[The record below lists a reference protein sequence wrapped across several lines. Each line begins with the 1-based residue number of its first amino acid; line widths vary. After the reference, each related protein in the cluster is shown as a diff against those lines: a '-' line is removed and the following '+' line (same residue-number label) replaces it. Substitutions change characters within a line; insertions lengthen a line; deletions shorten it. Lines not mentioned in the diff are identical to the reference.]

1 MVSIRR
7 ATVDDLLKMQQ
18 TNLLC
23 LPENYQFKYYIYHYL
38 SWPSL
43 LHVAEDHNG
52 KIVGYVLAK
61 LEDEDVKPGE
71 VQGHITSISVL
82 RTYRRL
88 GVASKLMSHAINMM
102 QEYFEADFVSLHVRV
117 SNRPALHLYHKNL
130 GFDVR
135 GIEKEYY
142 ADKED
147 AYKMRKYFKKDK
159 KPKDEVAIEI
169 KDEIKFED
177 IKDVFEEID
186 INGEEI
192 GNKKKET
199 LLPSKNTILGALVY
213 YITHCADT
221 HFAPMNANWAL
232 IPTSAKKNRQPS
244 IDQSLADTREFWAKV
259 NG

>member
-61 LEDEDVKPGE
+61 LEDEDVKQGE
-71 VQGHITSISVL
+71 IQGNITSISVL

-88 GVASKLMSHAINMM
+88 GVASKLMTHAINMM
-102 QEYFEADFVSLHVRV
+102 QEYFDADFVSLHVRV
-117 SNRPALHLYHKNL
+117 SNRPALHLYHNNL

-142 ADKED
+142 ADRED

-159 KPKDEVAIEI
+159 KPKDEVTIEI
-169 KDEIKFED
+169 KDEIKYDD
-177 IKDVFEEID
+177 IKDVFEEVD
-186 INGEEI
+186 INGEELPI
-192 GNKKKET
+192 EKKEKEDEKNKNKEKTENENNDKEQDKNENKENEKKK
-199 LLPSKNTILGALVY
+199 
-213 YITHCADT
+213 
-221 HFAPMNANWAL
+221 
-232 IPTSAKKNRQPS
+232 KKH
-244 IDQSLADTREFWAKV
+244 KKKKK
-259 NG
+259 

>member
-177 IKDVFEEID
+177 IKDVFEEVD
-186 INGEEI
+186 ANGEEKPREKKDEKDKEEI
-192 GNKKKET
+192 KDDKKDEKKK
-199 LLPSKNTILGALVY
+199 KRR
-213 YITHCADT
+213 
-221 HFAPMNANWAL
+221 
-232 IPTSAKKNRQPS
+232 KKH
-244 IDQSLADTREFWAKV
+244 K
-259 NG
+259 

>member
-7 ATVDDLLKMQQ
+7 ATVEDLLKMQQ

-61 LEDEDVKPGE
+61 LEDEDIKQGE
-71 VQGHITSISVL
+71 IQGHITSISVL

-88 GVASKLMSHAINMM
+88 GVANKLMIHAINMM
-102 QEYFEADFVSLHVRV
+102 QEYFDADYVSLHVRV

-159 KPKDEVAIEI
+159 KPKDEVTIEI
-169 KDEIKFED
+169 KDD
-177 IKDVFEEID
+177 IKYDDIKNVFEEVD

-192 GNKKKET
+192 PMEKKEKEEEKNNENGEKGEQKEEPKEENKENEKKK
-199 LLPSKNTILGALVY
+199 
-213 YITHCADT
+213 
-221 HFAPMNANWAL
+221 
-232 IPTSAKKNRQPS
+232 KKHKR
-244 IDQSLADTREFWAKV
+244 KKK
-259 NG
+259 

>member
-7 ATVDDLLKMQQ
+7 ATVEDLLKMQQ

-61 LEDEDVKPGE
+61 LEDEDIKQGE
-71 VQGHITSISVL
+71 IQGHITSISVL

-88 GVASKLMSHAINMM
+88 GVASKLMNHALNMM
-102 QEYFEADFVSLHVRV
+102 QEYFDADYVSLHVRV
-117 SNRPALHLYHKNL
+117 SNRPALHLYHNNL

-135 GIEKEYY
+135 GIEKGYY
-142 ADKED
+142 ADTED

-159 KPKDEVAIEI
+159 KDKNEVSIEI
-169 KDEIKFED
+169 KDEIKYDD
-177 IKDVFEEID
+177 IKDVFEEVD
-186 INGEEI
+186 ENGKELPEKEKEEEKKEEKEEKEKEKEESKEEHKE
-192 GNKKKET
+192 KKK
-199 LLPSKNTILGALVY
+199 
-213 YITHCADT
+213 
-221 HFAPMNANWAL
+221 
-232 IPTSAKKNRQPS
+232 KKH
-244 IDQSLADTREFWAKV
+244 KKKH
-259 NG
+259 

>member
-7 ATVDDLLKMQQ
+7 ATVEDLLKMQQ

-61 LEDEDVKPGE
+61 LEDEDVKQGE
-71 VQGHITSISVL
+71 IQGHITSISVL

-88 GVASKLMSHAINMM
+88 GVANKLMIHAINMM
-102 QEYFEADFVSLHVRV
+102 QEYYDADYVSLHVRV
-117 SNRPALHLYHKNL
+117 SNRPALHLYHNNL

-135 GIEKEYY
+135 GVEKEYY

-159 KPKDEVAIEI
+159 KPKDEVTIEI
-169 KDEIKFED
+169 KDEIKYED
-177 IKDVFEEID
+177 IKDVFEEVD

-192 GNKKKET
+192 PMENKEKETKEKANEENKEDKKGDTKKK
-199 LLPSKNTILGALVY
+199 K
-213 YITHCADT
+213 H
-221 HFAPMNANWAL
+221 
-232 IPTSAKKNRQPS
+232 KK
-244 IDQSLADTREFWAKV
+244 KHK
-259 NG
+259 

>member
-88 GVASKLMSHAINMM
+88 GVASKLMNHAINMM
-102 QEYFEADFVSLHVRV
+102 QEYFDADFVSLHVRV

-130 GFDVR
+130 GFDVK

-159 KPKDEVAIEI
+159 KQKDEVAIEI
-169 KDEIKFED
+169 KDEIKFEE

-192 GNKKKET
+192 GSKKKE
-199 LLPSKNTILGALVY
+199 KEKENEENKDDKKKKRHKKKMNIIILN
-213 YITHCADT
+213 
-221 HFAPMNANWAL
+221 F
-232 IPTSAKKNRQPS
+232 S
-244 IDQSLADTREFWAKV
+244 I
-259 NG
+259 

>member
-7 ATVDDLLKMQQ
+7 ATVEDLLKMQQ

-38 SWPSL
+38 SWPAL

-61 LEDEDVKPGE
+61 LEDEDIKPGE
-71 VQGHITSISVL
+71 TQGHITSISVL

-88 GVASKLMSHAINMM
+88 GVASKLMTHAINMM
-102 QEYFEADFVSLHVRV
+102 QEYFDADFVSLHVRV

-192 GNKKKET
+192 GNKKKE
-199 LLPSKNTILGALVY
+199 KGKENEENK
-213 YITHCADT
+213 DD
-221 HFAPMNANWAL
+221 
-232 IPTSAKKNRQPS
+232 KK
-244 IDQSLADTREFWAKV
+244 KKKHKKKHK
-259 NG
+259 

>member
-38 SWPSL
+38 SWPAL

-61 LEDEDVKPGE
+61 LEDEEVKQGE

-88 GVASKLMSHAINMM
+88 GVASKLMTHAINMM
-102 QEYFEADFVSLHVRV
+102 QEYFDADFVSLHVRV

-135 GIEKEYY
+135 GVEKEYY

-159 KPKDEVAIEI
+159 KPKDEVTIEI
-169 KDEIKFED
+169 KDEIKYED
-177 IKDVFEEID
+177 IKDVFEEVD

-192 GNKKKET
+192 PQKKEKKENEKGEDEKDDKKDEKKK
-199 LLPSKNTILGALVY
+199 
-213 YITHCADT
+213 
-221 HFAPMNANWAL
+221 
-232 IPTSAKKNRQPS
+232 KKH
-244 IDQSLADTREFWAKV
+244 KKKHK
-259 NG
+259 

>member
-192 GNKKKET
+192 GNKKKE
-199 LLPSKNTILGALVY
+199 KGKENEENK
-213 YITHCADT
+213 DD
-221 HFAPMNANWAL
+221 
-232 IPTSAKKNRQPS
+232 KKKKRH
-244 IDQSLADTREFWAKV
+244 KKKHK
-259 NG
+259 

>member
-88 GVASKLMSHAINMM
+88 GVASKLMTHAINMM
-102 QEYFEADFVSLHVRV
+102 QEYFDADFVSLHVRV
-117 SNRPALHLYHKNL
+117 SNRPALHLYHNNL

-135 GIEKEYY
+135 GVEKEYY

-159 KPKDEVAIEI
+159 KDKNEVSIEI
-169 KDEIKFED
+169 KDEIKYED
-177 IKDVFEEID
+177 IKNVFEEVD
-186 INGEEI
+186 INGEELPI
-192 GNKKKET
+192 EKKEKENEDDKDKNKEKNENDKEQNEKEKNEDKDKDNAKKK
-199 LLPSKNTILGALVY
+199 
-213 YITHCADT
+213 
-221 HFAPMNANWAL
+221 
-232 IPTSAKKNRQPS
+232 KKH
-244 IDQSLADTREFWAKV
+244 KKKHK
-259 NG
+259 

>member
-7 ATVDDLLKMQQ
+7 ATVEDLLKMQQ

-38 SWPSL
+38 SWPAL

-61 LEDEDVKPGE
+61 LEDEEVKPGE

-102 QEYFEADFVSLHVRV
+102 QEYFDADFVSLHVRV

-142 ADKED
+142 GDKED

-159 KPKDEVAIEI
+159 KSKDEVAIEI

-177 IKDVFEEID
+177 IKDVFEEVD

-192 GNKKKET
+192 SPKKKE
-199 LLPSKNTILGALVY
+199 KGKENE
-213 YITHCADT
+213 D
-221 HFAPMNANWAL
+221 NKDD
-232 IPTSAKKNRQPS
+232 KKKR
-244 IDQSLADTREFWAKV
+244 RHKKKHK
-259 NG
+259 

>member
-23 LPENYQFKYYIYHYL
+23 LPENYQYKYYIYHYL

-61 LEDEDVKPGE
+61 LEDEDIKQGE
-71 VQGHITSISVL
+71 IQGHITSISVL

-88 GVASKLMSHAINMM
+88 GVASKLMNHAINMM
-102 QEYFEADFVSLHVRV
+102 QEYFEADYVSLHVRV
-117 SNRPALHLYHKNL
+117 SNRPALHLYHNNL
-130 GFDVR
+130 GFEVR
-135 GIEKEYY
+135 GVEKEYY

-159 KPKDEVAIEI
+159 KPKDEVTIEI
-169 KDEIKFED
+169 KDEIKYED
-177 IKDVFEEID
+177 IKDVFEEVD

-192 GNKKKET
+192 QVEKKDKDEKENAKEENKEDKKEGGKKKR
-199 LLPSKNTILGALVY
+199 KRK
-213 YITHCADT
+213 H
-221 HFAPMNANWAL
+221 
-232 IPTSAKKNRQPS
+232 K
-244 IDQSLADTREFWAKV
+244 
-259 NG
+259 

>member
-7 ATVDDLLKMQQ
+7 ATVEDLLKMQQ

-61 LEDEDVKPGE
+61 LEDEDIKQGE
-71 VQGHITSISVL
+71 IQGHITSISVL

-88 GVASKLMSHAINMM
+88 GVASKLMNHALNMM
-102 QEYFEADFVSLHVRV
+102 QEYFDADYVSLHVRV
-117 SNRPALHLYHKNL
+117 SNRPALHLYHNNL

-135 GIEKEYY
+135 GIEKGYY
-142 ADKED
+142 ADTED

-159 KPKDEVAIEI
+159 KDKNEVSIEI
-169 KDEIKFED
+169 KDEIKYDD
-177 IKDVFEEID
+177 IKDVFEEVD
-186 INGEEI
+186 ENGKELPEKEKEEEKKEEKEKEKEESKEEHKE
-192 GNKKKET
+192 KKK
-199 LLPSKNTILGALVY
+199 
-213 YITHCADT
+213 
-221 HFAPMNANWAL
+221 
-232 IPTSAKKNRQPS
+232 KKH
-244 IDQSLADTREFWAKV
+244 KKKH
-259 NG
+259 

>member
-102 QEYFEADFVSLHVRV
+102 QEYFDADFVSLHVRV

-169 KDEIKFED
+169 KDEIKFEE
-177 IKDVFEEID
+177 IKDVFEEVD

-192 GNKKKET
+192 ARKSKEKGKENEEIKDDKKK
-199 LLPSKNTILGALVY
+199 
-213 YITHCADT
+213 
-221 HFAPMNANWAL
+221 
-232 IPTSAKKNRQPS
+232 KKH
-244 IDQSLADTREFWAKV
+244 KKKHK
-259 NG
+259 

>member
-61 LEDEDVKPGE
+61 LEDEDVKQGE
-71 VQGHITSISVL
+71 IQGHITSISVL

-88 GVASKLMSHAINMM
+88 GVASKLMTHAINMM
-102 QEYFEADFVSLHVRV
+102 QEYFDADFVSLHVRV
-117 SNRPALHLYHKNL
+117 SNRPALHLYHNNL

-135 GIEKEYY
+135 GVEKEYY

-159 KPKDEVAIEI
+159 KPKDEVTIEI
-169 KDEIKFED
+169 KDEIKYED
-177 IKDVFEEID
+177 IKNVFEEVD
-186 INGEEI
+186 INGEELPI
-192 GNKKKET
+192 EKKEKENEDDKDKNKEKNENDKEQNEKEKNEDKDKDNAKKK
-199 LLPSKNTILGALVY
+199 
-213 YITHCADT
+213 
-221 HFAPMNANWAL
+221 
-232 IPTSAKKNRQPS
+232 KKHKKRH
-244 IDQSLADTREFWAKV
+244 K
-259 NG
+259 

>member
-61 LEDEDVKPGE
+61 LEDEDVKQGE
-71 VQGHITSISVL
+71 IQGHITSISVL

-88 GVASKLMSHAINMM
+88 GVASKLMNHAINMM
-102 QEYFEADFVSLHVRV
+102 QEYFDADFVSLHVRV
-117 SNRPALHLYHKNL
+117 SNRPALHLYHNNL

-135 GIEKEYY
+135 GVEKEYY
-142 ADKED
+142 ADRED

-159 KPKDEVAIEI
+159 KPKDEVTIEI
-169 KDEIKFED
+169 KDEIKYDD
-177 IKDVFEEID
+177 IKDVFEEVD
-186 INGEEI
+186 VNGEELFI
-192 GNKKKET
+192 QNKEKEGEKNKNEEKTENENNNEQKEKEQDKNENKENEKKK
-199 LLPSKNTILGALVY
+199 KN
-213 YITHCADT
+213 H
-221 HFAPMNANWAL
+221 
-232 IPTSAKKNRQPS
+232 KK
-244 IDQSLADTREFWAKV
+244 KKK
-259 NG
+259 

>member
-23 LPENYQFKYYIYHYL
+23 LPENYQYKYYIYHYL

-61 LEDEDVKPGE
+61 LEDEDIKQGE
-71 VQGHITSISVL
+71 IQGHITSISVL

-88 GVASKLMSHAINMM
+88 GVASKLMNHAINMM
-102 QEYFEADFVSLHVRV
+102 QEYFEADYVSLHVRV
-117 SNRPALHLYHKNL
+117 SNRPALHLYHNNL
-130 GFDVR
+130 GFEVR
-135 GIEKEYY
+135 GVEKEYY

-159 KPKDEVAIEI
+159 KPKDEVNIEI
-169 KDEIKFED
+169 KDEIKYDE
-177 IKDVFEEID
+177 IKDYFEEVD
-186 INGEEI
+186 ANGEEI
-192 GNKKKET
+192 VKENNEKPEEKENEKTENEEHKEKEKKK
-199 LLPSKNTILGALVY
+199 
-213 YITHCADT
+213 
-221 HFAPMNANWAL
+221 
-232 IPTSAKKNRQPS
+232 KKH
-244 IDQSLADTREFWAKV
+244 KKKH
-259 NG
+259 

>member
-102 QEYFEADFVSLHVRV
+102 QEYFDADFVSLHVRV
-117 SNRPALHLYHKNL
+117 SNRPAIHLYHNNL
-130 GFDVR
+130 GFEVR

-142 ADKED
+142 LDKED

-159 KPKDEVAIEI
+159 KDKNEVSIEI
-169 KDEIKFED
+169 KDEIKYED
-177 IKDVFEEID
+177 IKDVFEKVDE
-186 INGEEI
+186 NGNAIRELKVEKTDGNE
-192 GNKKKET
+192 GNKDKK
-199 LLPSKNTILGALVY
+199 
-213 YITHCADT
+213 
-221 HFAPMNANWAL
+221 
-232 IPTSAKKNRQPS
+232 KK
-244 IDQSLADTREFWAKV
+244 KHKKKH
-259 NG
+259 

>member
-7 ATVDDLLKMQQ
+7 ATVEDLLKMQQ

-61 LEDEDVKPGE
+61 LEDEDIKQGE

-88 GVASKLMSHAINMM
+88 GVASKLMNHALNMM
-102 QEYFEADFVSLHVRV
+102 QEYFDADYVSLHVRV
-117 SNRPALHLYHKNL
+117 SNRPALHLYHNNL
-130 GFDVR
+130 GFDVK
-135 GIEKEYY
+135 GIEKGYY
-142 ADKED
+142 ADTED

-159 KPKDEVAIEI
+159 KDKNEVNIEI
-169 KDEIKFED
+169 KDEIKYDE
-177 IKDVFEEID
+177 IKDIFEEVD
-186 INGEEI
+186 ENGKELPEKEKEEEKKEEKEKEKED
-192 GNKKKET
+192 GKDEHKKK
-199 LLPSKNTILGALVY
+199 
-213 YITHCADT
+213 
-221 HFAPMNANWAL
+221 
-232 IPTSAKKNRQPS
+232 KKH
-244 IDQSLADTREFWAKV
+244 KKKH
-259 NG
+259 

>member
-7 ATVDDLLKMQQ
+7 ATVEDLLKMQQ

-38 SWPSL
+38 SWPAL

-61 LEDEDVKPGE
+61 LEDEEVKSGE

-102 QEYFEADFVSLHVRV
+102 QEYFDADFVSLHVRV

-142 ADKED
+142 GDKED

-169 KDEIKFED
+169 KDEIKFEE

-192 GNKKKET
+192 GSKKKE
-199 LLPSKNTILGALVY
+199 KEKENEENK
-213 YITHCADT
+213 DD
-221 HFAPMNANWAL
+221 
-232 IPTSAKKNRQPS
+232 KKKKRH
-244 IDQSLADTREFWAKV
+244 KKKHK
-259 NG
+259 

>member
-7 ATVDDLLKMQQ
+7 ATVDDMLKMQQ

-61 LEDEDVKPGE
+61 LEDEEAKQTE
-71 VQGHITSISVL
+71 IQGHITSISVL

-88 GVASKLMSHAINMM
+88 GVASKLMNHAINMM
-102 QEYFEADFVSLHVRV
+102 QEYFDADFVSLHVRV
-117 SNRPALHLYHKNL
+117 TNRPALHLYHKNL
-130 GFDVR
+130 GFDVK

-147 AYKMRKYFKKDK
+147 AYKMRKYFKKEKKDK
-159 KPKDEVAIEI
+159 NEVTIEI
-169 KDEIKFED
+169 KDEIKYDE
-177 IKDVFEEID
+177 IEDVFEQID
-186 INGEEI
+186 EEGKAVPNFKI
-192 GNKKKET
+192 EQTGRFEQNDDDKETKENKDKKK
-199 LLPSKNTILGALVY
+199 
-213 YITHCADT
+213 
-221 HFAPMNANWAL
+221 
-232 IPTSAKKNRQPS
+232 KKH
-244 IDQSLADTREFWAKV
+244 KKKH
-259 NG
+259 

>member
-23 LPENYQFKYYIYHYL
+23 LPENYQYKYYIYHYL

-61 LEDEDVKPGE
+61 LEDEDIKQGE
-71 VQGHITSISVL
+71 IQGHITSISVL

-88 GVASKLMSHAINMM
+88 GVASKLMNHAINMM
-102 QEYFEADFVSLHVRV
+102 QEYFEADYVSLHVRV
-117 SNRPALHLYHKNL
+117 SNRPALHLYHNNL
-130 GFDVR
+130 GFEVR
-135 GIEKEYY
+135 GVEKEYY

-159 KPKDEVAIEI
+159 KPKDEVNIEI
-169 KDEIKFED
+169 KDEIKYDE
-177 IKDVFEEID
+177 IKDYFEEVD
-186 INGEEI
+186 ANGEEI
-192 GNKKKET
+192 VKENNEKPEEKEGEKNENEEHKEKEKKK
-199 LLPSKNTILGALVY
+199 
-213 YITHCADT
+213 
-221 HFAPMNANWAL
+221 
-232 IPTSAKKNRQPS
+232 KKH
-244 IDQSLADTREFWAKV
+244 KKKH
-259 NG
+259 

>member
-38 SWPSL
+38 SLPAL

-61 LEDEDVKPGE
+61 LEDEDIKPGE

-88 GVASKLMSHAINMM
+88 GVASKLMTHAINMM
-102 QEYFEADFVSLHVRV
+102 QEYFDADFVSLHVRV

-135 GIEKEYY
+135 GVEKEYY

-159 KPKDEVAIEI
+159 KPKDEVTIEI
-169 KDEIKFED
+169 KDEIKYED
-177 IKDVFEEID
+177 IKDVFEEVD

-192 GNKKKET
+192 PMENKEKETKEKANEENKEDKKGDTKKK
-199 LLPSKNTILGALVY
+199 K
-213 YITHCADT
+213 H
-221 HFAPMNANWAL
+221 
-232 IPTSAKKNRQPS
+232 KK
-244 IDQSLADTREFWAKV
+244 KHK
-259 NG
+259 

>member
-102 QEYFEADFVSLHVRV
+102 QEYFDADFVSLHVRV
-117 SNRPALHLYHKNL
+117 SNRPALHLYHNNL
-130 GFDVR
+130 GFEVR

-142 ADKED
+142 LDKED

-159 KPKDEVAIEI
+159 KPKDEVTIEI
-169 KDEIKFED
+169 KDEIKYED
-177 IKDVFEEID
+177 IKDAFEKVDE
-186 INGEEI
+186 NGNAIRELKVQKTDGNE
-192 GNKKKET
+192 GNKDKK
-199 LLPSKNTILGALVY
+199 
-213 YITHCADT
+213 
-221 HFAPMNANWAL
+221 
-232 IPTSAKKNRQPS
+232 KK
-244 IDQSLADTREFWAKV
+244 KHKKKH
-259 NG
+259 

>member
-7 ATVDDLLKMQQ
+7 ATVEDLLKMQQ

-23 LPENYQFKYYIYHYL
+23 LPENYQFKYYIYHFL

-61 LEDEDVKPGE
+61 LEDEDIKQGE
-71 VQGHITSISVL
+71 IQGHITSISVL

-88 GVASKLMSHAINMM
+88 GVASKLMTHALNMM
-102 QEYFEADFVSLHVRV
+102 QEYYDADYVSLHVRV
-117 SNRPALHLYHKNL
+117 SNRPALHLYHNNL

-135 GIEKEYY
+135 AVEKEYY

-159 KPKDEVAIEI
+159 KPKDELTMDII
-169 KDEIKFED
+169 DEIKYDD
-177 IKDVFEEID
+177 IKNAFEEVD
-186 INGEEI
+186 INGEELPI
-192 GNKKKET
+192 ENKEKEKEEEKDKNKNKEEEKEKENKEPDKKK
-199 LLPSKNTILGALVY
+199 
-213 YITHCADT
+213 
-221 HFAPMNANWAL
+221 
-232 IPTSAKKNRQPS
+232 KKH
-244 IDQSLADTREFWAKV
+244 KKKHK
-259 NG
+259 